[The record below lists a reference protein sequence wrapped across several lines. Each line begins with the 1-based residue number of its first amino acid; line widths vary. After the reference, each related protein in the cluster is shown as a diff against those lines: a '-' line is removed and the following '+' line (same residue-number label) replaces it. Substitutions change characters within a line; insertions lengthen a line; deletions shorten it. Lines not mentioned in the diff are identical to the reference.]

1 MIGKHKYIYA
11 KVQRPEGVGVGFSMD
26 LGVRLRPEV
35 QIISFSLG
43 EGSIGGA
50 RGGHWGGMGGDN
62 GVLVSNEANGVGFH
76 NL

>member
-1 MIGKHKYIYA
+1 MSLHLLSPCLEQESLVIGKHKYIYA

-26 LGVRLRPEV
+26 LGVRLRSEV

-50 RGGHWGGMGGDN
+50 RG
-62 GVLVSNEANGVGFH
+62 LVRKM
-76 NL
+76 L

>member
-35 QIISFSLG
+35 QIISFSLKEAL
-43 EGSIGGA
+43 EGP
-50 RGGHWGGMGGDN
+50 GD
-62 GVLVSNEANGVGFH
+62 
-76 NL
+76 

>member
-11 KVQRPEGVGVGFSMD
+11 KVQRPDGVGVGFSMD

-50 RGGHWGGMGGDN
+50 RG
-62 GVLVSNEANGVGFH
+62 LVRKM
-76 NL
+76 L